1 MVAAANDPGERGGSR
16 AARWLLAPPSCGDQL
31 PARVPR
37 AAPRRSSLRLP
48 LSLPG
53 SSTIYP
59 DGLLDL
65 RSLGHPDRTAP
76 AVAAQ
81 EDVERAPPAV
91 AGAGGGEAEHDAR
104 RAPAREPRLE
114 PLLQHRRL
122 VLRVAA
128 AAVHDEHAAMPE
140 HDRLREEAVHGDAR
154 GRRRHAMQV
163 EVVLPGEVTATEPAE
178 HARVEPDDRPLD
190 VLARVADVE
199 AGSTPGQI
207 GERGE

>member
-1 MVAAANDPGERGGSR
+1 MAAAANDPG
-16 AARWLLAPPSCGDQL
+16 AASGVVAPPSCGDQL

-59 DGLLDL
+59 DGLLNL

-81 EDVERAPPAV
+81 EDVERARTAV

-122 VLRVAA
+122 VLRVVA

-140 HDRLREEAVHGDAR
+140 DDRLREKAIHRDAC
-154 GRRRHAMQV
+154 G
-163 EVVLPGEVTATEPAE
+163 L
-178 HARVEPDDRPLD
+178 
-190 VLARVADVE
+190 
-199 AGSTPGQI
+199 
-207 GERGE
+207 